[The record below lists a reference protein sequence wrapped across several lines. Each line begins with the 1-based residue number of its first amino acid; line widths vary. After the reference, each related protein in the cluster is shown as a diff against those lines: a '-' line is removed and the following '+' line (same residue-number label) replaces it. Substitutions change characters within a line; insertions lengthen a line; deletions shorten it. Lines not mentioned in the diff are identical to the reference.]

1 MLARLL
7 SLPLAALA
15 LACASPEPVPASAPL
30 GPAPAEPA
38 APAPS
43 PESAPPTSG
52 GDPGFDHDV
61 SGVVGAPPPAWDVG
75 PWYNSPPLTPADLRG
90 KVVLVRWFMS
100 PNCPL
105 CSATAPALKA
115 LDERYRSRGLVVVG
129 MYHHKDDEPLDPAAV
144 KGYLSHFGYSFPVAI
159 DPDWRTLKRWWIDGH
174 PKRQYTSVS
183 FLLDRAGLVRH
194 VHLGGQLAP
203 GTPEFATVEERVRAL
218 LDEPAR

>member
-1 MLARLL
+1 MLARLRL
-7 SLPLAALA
+7 LPLAALA
-15 LACASPEPVPASAPL
+15 LACAASPEPVPAAA
-30 GPAPAEPA
+30 PAPAEPA

-43 PESAPPTSG
+43 PESAPLTSG

-100 PNCPL
+100 PNCPF

-203 GTPEFATVEERVRAL
+203 DTPEFATVEGRVRAL

>member
-1 MLARLL
+1 MLARLRL
-7 SLPLAALA
+7 LPLAALA
-15 LACASPEPVPASAPL
+15 LACASPEPVPAA
-30 GPAPAEPA
+30 APAEPA
-38 APAPS
+38 APSPA

-75 PWYNSPPLTPADLRG
+75 PWYNSPPLTPADLCG

-100 PNCPL
+100 PSCPL

-129 MYHHKDDEPLDPAAV
+129 MYHHKDEEPLDPAAV

-203 GTPEFATVEERVRAL
+203 GTPEFATVEGRVRAL